1 MVVVA
6 AAYVAVVVTFGWE
19 SIVVLGAMRGLRA
32 VAVVVVVV
40 GSVVEIEIEID
51 VVFVVVEI
59 ASALWLELEL
69 GPVLVVGPATG
80 LVAFVPVTEYST
92 GLEVVVVVVVEE
104 VVVVEDL
111 VVLAEDLNAAGYE
124 VVAVVFVKTFG
135 LVVEQKADLKLDGFE
150 YTVVVVVVAAAEN
163 VVFVS

>member
-1 MVVVA
+1 MAVVA
-6 AAYVAVVVTFGWE
+6 AAYVVVVVTFGWE

-40 GSVVEIEIEID
+40 VGSVVAVEIEID

-150 YTVVVVVVAAAEN
+150 YTVVVAAAAN